1 MAIVTLSAFMRYLE
15 ENKKRLPRQIY
26 VGIQAD
32 AERRV
37 IDRYK
42 AGRAD
47 GPLNFAD
54 LVERGEASLQP
65 K

>member
-1 MAIVTLSAFMRYLE
+1 MALVTLSGFMRYLE
-15 ENKKRLPRQIY
+15 ENKAHLPRQIY
-26 VGIQAD
+26 VGIRAD
-32 AERRV
+32 AKQRV

-54 LVERGEASLQP
+54 LIERGEAALQP

>member
-1 MAIVTLSAFMRYLE
+1 MTLITLSGFLRYLE
-15 ENKKRLPRQIY
+15 ENKTQLPRQTY

-37 IDRYK
+37 VERYK

-54 LVERGEASLQP
+54 LVERGEAAISP